1 MNEEIFLFLHSFA
14 NRSPGLDGVI
24 LFFAQW
30 LPYFTVIAAVIFLWV
45 HTDKS
50 AKAKGKEIIFVFVTG
65 VLAWASSVLLKIIF
79 AVNRPELVSENV
91 LPLLVKDDYALP
103 SGHAT
108 FFFAIATAIFLR
120 HKRYGGW
127 FLLLALIISLARVVA
142 GVHFPVDV
150 LSGFVLGGVIA
161 YLLKNM

>member
-1 MNEEIFLFLHSFA
+1 MNENIFLFLHNFA
-14 NRSPGLDGVI
+14 NRAPVLDGII

-30 LPYFTVIAAVIFLWV
+30 LPYLVVIAAVIFLWA

-50 AKAKGKEIIFVFVTG
+50 AKEKWREIIFVFVTG
-65 VLAWASSVLLKIIF
+65 VLAWVSSVLLKIVF

-91 LPLLVKDDYALP
+91 LPLLIKNDYALP

-127 FLLLALIISLARVVA
+127 FLLLALVISLARVVA
-142 GVHFPVDV
+142 GVHFPADV
-150 LSGFVLGGVIA
+150 LYGCFLGVTIA
-161 YLLKNM
+161 YLLKNV